1 MSGTDWKDLEAAWQ
15 SLPDD
20 SVPALA
26 RKELRRAARLR
37 WWSKT
42 YFVIEILS
50 TVFAWCAGAL
60 LVAYGDGVRPIFGIG
75 FVFLATFAMAA
86 SLWARARPQPRDE
99 DPILHAVARAADR
112 VNFGIRMAYAN
123 LWAIFA
129 ALVFLVLYTVS
140 IEFFG
145 LEDDRA
151 AGFLGLALSLGWT
164 SLWLAGTLIYMHWR
178 SRDLE
183 RLKALE
189 ASLRE
194 E

>member
-1 MSGTDWKDLEAAWQ
+1 MSGADWKDLEAAWQ

-26 RKELRRAARLR
+26 RKELHRAARLR

-60 LVAYGDGVRPIFGIG
+60 LVAYGDGVKSIFGIG
-75 FVFLATFAMAA
+75 FIFLATFAMGA
-86 SLWARARPQPRDE
+86 SLWARARPQPRD
-99 DPILHAVARAADR
+99 DDAILHAVATAADR

-123 LWAIFA
+123 LWVIFG
-129 ALVFLVLYTVS
+129 ALVFMALYAS
-140 IEFFG
+140 AIEFYG
-145 LEDDRA
+145 QEDDRA
-151 AGFLGLALSLGWT
+151 AGLLGLAISLGWT

-183 RLKALE
+183 RLKVLE

>member
-60 LVAYGDGVRPIFGIG
+60 LVAYGDGVKPIFGIG
-75 FVFLATFAMAA
+75 F
-86 SLWARARPQPRDE
+86 
-99 DPILHAVARAADR
+99 
-112 VNFGIRMAYAN
+112 
-123 LWAIFA
+123 IFRG
-129 ALVFLVLYTVS
+129 V
-140 IEFFG
+140 
-145 LEDDRA
+145 D
-151 AGFLGLALSLGWT
+151 
-164 SLWLAGTLIYMHWR
+164 
-178 SRDLE
+178 
-183 RLKALE
+183 LE
-189 ASLRE
+189 ASIVCRHYHMGAE
-194 E
+194 ISSEVVDDRHSES